1 MNLCKTC
8 GTICPFDDER
18 TECDAYAPMTNE
30 NWLRSC
36 TTEQLAEWIVHLA
49 DDCTMQ
55 HECNLC
61 NSWCDEKRV
70 IEWLKQPHK
79 PFS

>member
-30 NWLRSC
+30 NWFISLP
-36 TTEQLAEWIVHLA
+36 TEEKAKVISRL
-49 DDCTMQ
+49 DCY
-55 HECNLC
+55 HGNVYE
-61 NSWCDEKRV
+61 
-70 IEWLKQPHK
+70 IEQWLKEIHNDK
-79 PFS
+79 